1 MENEM
6 EMLEKNIIKNYN
18 ELLKTLIEEGDMDT
32 LEKVITD
39 DAYREK
45 LMQMHT
51 SKLKAEHEIED
62 KIKSMYNINANAF
75 FFVEVSTWIHAILVA
90 FAASG
95 RYVFCARGP
104 VLQNGCR
111 ARSLLPAHG

>member
-51 SKLKAEHEIED
+51 SKLKAENEI
-62 KIKSMYNINANAF
+62 
-75 FFVEVSTWIHAILVA
+75 
-90 FAASG
+90 
-95 RYVFCARGP
+95 
-104 VLQNGCR
+104 
-111 ARSLLPAHG
+111 